1 MKSENAIVAKSRAL
15 HESRYIDNKMFD
27 SIYTYCQEPIKIL
40 VSITKTQKY

>member
-15 HESRYIDNKMFD
+15 HESGYIDNKMFD
-27 SIYTYCQEPIKIL
+27 SIYIDCQELIKIL